1 MCTKPHG
8 VLPVSD
14 VVLPLGIISIL
25 MSGTVAGSVG
35 LPDTSNPPVI
45 ASVELLAEEVLDTV
59 ALDRAV
65 YFVKPDTTLEAVAP
79 HIYRVQVN
87 QPNRLKLAQVS
98 GSHQVIVEALSIHHK
113 ESITTPTALFVRDD
127 DKFPHLVLLLPDGN
141 GWDAVGSYDMT
152 RARGGSP
159 VWLLSAIHQ
168 ALVTKLE
175 QRKQ

>member
-1 MCTKPHG
+1 MSTKKSG
-8 VLPVSD
+8 ELSGWY
-14 VVLPLGIISIL
+14 VVLPLSIISFL
-25 MSGTVAGSVG
+25 LPGGTSAWSMG
-35 LPDTSNPPVI
+35 LPETNATI
-45 ASVELLAEEVLDTV
+45 LASVELLSEEALDTV
-59 ALDRAV
+59 ALDRDV
-65 YFVKPDTTLEAVAP
+65 YFVKPDATLAAVAP
-79 HIYRVQVN
+79 QTYRVQAN

-113 ESITTPTALFVRDD
+113 ESITTPIALFVRDD

-152 RARGGSP
+152 RARGGPS
-159 VWLLSAIHQ
+159 VRLLSAIHQ